1 MDITYGAVYD
11 YMIPYPGSWIINPC
25 IVKDI
30 AMGDVYFKDITGR
43 VHECMSIREFKE
55 FYCPKDIQPVQ
66 LTIPVHT
73 PDDGL
78 NRPTYTLHDQI
89 SSHLPEN
96 KKQEQEQPG
105 CGIEQG
111 QQFPLF

>member
-1 MDITYGAVYD
+1 MHKYFGKMYEYQFPDLR
-11 YMIPYPGSWIINPC
+11 SWIISPC
-25 IVKDI
+25 IVNQAKFGKVYI
-30 AMGDVYFKDITGR
+30 RSLSGDRHQSLTTA
-43 VHECMSIREFKE
+43 EFE
-55 FYCPKDIQPVQ
+55 DLYRLTDIQPVQ